1 MSFSLSNVFFVL
13 ATILTILVALSYY
26 GITILKRILA
36 QNAKVNRN
44 TILSTL
50 RPNAEENPVLIIG
63 FFHPYC
69 NAGGGGERVL
79 WTIIRIIQETYP
91 HVVCAIYTGDVD
103 VKKEDILQK
112 VKARFNI
119 VLNQDTLTFVHLKK
133 RSLVEDK
140 RYPRFTL
147 LGQSLGSIFLGWE
160 ALNKLVPDMFFDTMG
175 YAFTYPL
182 VKYLTSCKVAA
193 YVHYPTISSDMLNKV
208 HERRSGFNNNE
219 AIANSFLYSDLKLM
233 LYSLAGTFADV
244 IMVNSS
250 WTKGHI
256 DNLWSTSSKVVF
268 PPCDTTAFS
277 RLPIEDRANI
287 IVSVAQF
294 RPEKDHQLQLKAL
307 QKFLQKYAEFRTGPA
322 AVTLVLIGSSRNES
336 DELRVKQL
344 KEQCKKLN
352 IENNVIFETNA
363 PFAKLIDWM
372 SKAKVGIHTMWN
384 EHFGIGIVEYMAG
397 GVIPL
402 AHNSGGP
409 KMDIVVSY
417 KGNKTGFL
425 ANDDE
430 SYASALHTI
439 FTMSALQLQNIQINA
454 RQLAMEKFSEN
465 VFKESMLDV
474 LESILSESRDF

>member
-1 MSFSLSNVFFVL
+1 
-13 ATILTILVALSYY
+13 ALSYY
-26 GITILKRILA
+26 GITVLKRILA
-36 QNAKVNRN
+36 RNAKVNRK

-50 RPNAEENPVLIIG
+50 RPNAEENPVLLIG

-69 NAGGGGERVL
+69 NSGGGGERVL
-79 WTIIRIIQETYP
+79 WTIIRIIQEAYP
-91 HVVCAIYTGDVD
+91 YVVCAIYTGDTD
-103 VKKEDILQK
+103 VKKEGILQK
-112 VKARFNI
+112 VEARFNI

-133 RSLVEDK
+133 RNLVEDR

-147 LGQSLGSIFLGWE
+147 LGQSLGSVFLGWE
-160 ALNKLVPDMFFDTMG
+160 ALTTLVPDIFFDTMG

-182 VKYLTSCKVAA
+182 VKYLTNCKVAA

-208 HERRSGFNNNE
+208 HERRTGFNNDE
-219 AIANSFLYSDLKLM
+219 AIANSSLYSDLKL
-233 LYSLAGTFADV
+233 
-244 IMVNSS
+244 I

-256 DNLWSTSSKVVF
+256 DELWGTDSKVVF

-277 RLPIEDRANI
+277 RLSIEGRANI

-344 KEQCKKLN
+344 KEQCKNLN
-352 IENNVIFETNA
+352 IEHNVIFETNA

-372 SKAKVGIHTMWN
+372 AKAKVGIHTMWN

-417 KGNKTGFL
+417 KGDKTGFL
-425 ANDDE
+425 ASDDE

-439 FTMSALQLQNIQINA
+439 FTMSDLQQRNIQINA
-454 RQLAMEKFSEN
+454 RQLAMEKFSEK
-465 VFKESMLDV
+465 VFKDSILDV
-474 LESILSESRDF
+474 LKSILSESQDF